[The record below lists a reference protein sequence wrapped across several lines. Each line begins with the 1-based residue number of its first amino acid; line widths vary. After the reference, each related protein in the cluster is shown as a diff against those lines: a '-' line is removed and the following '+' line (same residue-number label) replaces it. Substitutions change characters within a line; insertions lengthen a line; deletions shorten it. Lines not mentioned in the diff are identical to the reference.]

1 MRASVR
7 ATLVRSSPAVDPIG
21 AISLPH
27 EYEVTALL
35 GKARQGDAEAFS
47 TLVEQIYDELRV
59 IARSQRRRLGA
70 ADTMNTTA
78 IVHEAYAKMAGAAQH
93 PERPSFVDRGH
104 FFRVASRVM
113 RDVIVDYAKAQSA
126 QKRGGQT
133 RPLSIEDI
141 APGRIASRNVDP
153 GEVLSVHAALT
164 ALMSLN
170 EEAASVAELR
180 YFAGLTTEETAEALG
195 LSSATVKR
203 RWTVAR
209 AWLYQTLSEP

>member
-1 MRASVR
+1 M
-7 ATLVRSSPAVDPIG
+7 
-21 AISLPH
+21 PH

-35 GKARQGDAEAFS
+35 GKARQGDADAFS

-70 ADTMNTTA
+70 ADTLNTTA

-93 PERPSFVDRGH
+93 PARLSFVDRGH

-126 QKRGGQT
+126 QKRGGRS
-133 RPLSIEDI
+133 RPVSIEHVS
-141 APGRIASRNVDP
+141 PGQFASRNVDP
-153 GEVLSVHAALT
+153 VEVLSLHAALT
-164 ALMSLN
+164 DLESLN
-170 EEAASVAELR
+170 KEAANVAELR

-195 LSSATVKR
+195 LSATTVKR

-209 AWLYQTLSEP
+209 AWLYQNLSEP